1 MFFRLAYQDEA
12 VTAREKSEAEWGEK
26 ERTHTT
32 ATLALKQENADLIK
46 KFQEVSLAASA
57 TRSSYAAK
65 LHKLDE
71 CLHVQ
76 QNHMREINIRASEIE
91 VEKFCAESRQT
102 EIAAEL
108 EAANYDLGQVQ
119 AEYDSLKALTLTY
132 PNTDVDLLCVVNH
145 RNTSLQVI

>member
-26 ERTHTT
+26 ERTHAT

-46 KFQEVSLAASA
+46 KFREV
-57 TRSSYAAK
+57 T
-65 LHKLDE
+65 
-71 CLHVQ
+71 
-76 QNHMREINIRASEIE
+76 SEIE
-91 VEKFCAESRQT
+91 LEKISAESRQT
-102 EIAAEL
+102 EIATEL
-108 EAANYDLGQVQ
+108 EAANYDLGKVQ